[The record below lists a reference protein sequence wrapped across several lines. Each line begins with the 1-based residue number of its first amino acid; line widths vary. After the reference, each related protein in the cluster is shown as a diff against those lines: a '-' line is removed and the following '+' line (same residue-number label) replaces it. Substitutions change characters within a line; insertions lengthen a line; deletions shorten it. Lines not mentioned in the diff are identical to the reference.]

1 MTHFRQ
7 AILVLDKA
15 EYQLIPGKINS
26 FDTFY
31 VDFQREDTANRGVRY
46 VLFIHPK
53 QDVLVEK
60 IELQFEIPSSA
71 FRHAVTY
78 GLHSATESA
87 TLAFDQKTT
96 PPTGLLKNDPY
107 LPSTPAGK
115 GLLHSWSLLH
125 LKGERQ
131 QLWVASTNESTG
143 FTSLLYDAGQ
153 QILTIRKD
161 VGRGMRM
168 THSFPALDL
177 SIGPDAPA
185 PEHARPPVKALVAAQ
200 PGNLSE
206 GQLVAYLEKN
216 RENNWPF
223 THFLLGSGW
232 QTHHGDWLQ
241 ARNAQVFA
249 NIIAQHSLKPALTL
263 SPFTAGIH
271 SELARRNPG
280 WLLQHNGQPVQITA
294 ANGSL
299 VYALDVYHGGVREY
313 LSGVFHLFHE
323 RCGYDMFVLEDVY
336 AACLVPKAEKTRGQ
350 VMHEGISLL
359 RQITGNAVLV
369 GGQVPIAAAAG
380 YFDAIIPGIPAFQL
394 HNDRL
399 ELPHQG
405 LPLQPLLAAQAL
417 RNSSWSLCSHP
428 VALRP
433 VNNQLNANAQYSW
446 LVANAL
452 LTDVLIV
459 QDDMSTYPPEV
470 QCEMEEALSLHR
482 AERVTVQPGT
492 GQVLHLQYTLDK
504 KTYQLRLNTGKKA
517 VNDGGVVLGGYE
529 CM

>member
-7 AILVLDKA
+7 AILVLDQK
-15 EYQLIPGKINS
+15 EYQLTPGKINS

-31 VDFQREDTANRGVRY
+31 VDFQREDAPDRGVRY
-46 VLFIHPK
+46 SLFIHPK

-60 IELQFEIPSSA
+60 IELQFEIPSA
-71 FRHAVTY
+71 GFHQAVTY

-87 TLAFDQKTT
+87 PLTFDQKTT
-96 PPTGLLKNDPY
+96 APAGLLKNDPY
-107 LPSTPAGK
+107 LPTIPAGK
-115 GLLHSWSLLH
+115 GLLHAWSLLQ
-125 LKGERQ
+125 LKGDKQ

-143 FTSLLYDAGQ
+143 FTSILYDAGQ
-153 QILTIRKD
+153 QILTVRKD

-177 SIGPDAPA
+177 SIGPNAPA
-185 PEHARPPVKALVAAQ
+185 PEHVRPPVKALVATQ
-200 PGNLSE
+200 PGNLPE
-206 GQLVAYLEKN
+206 AQLVAYLEKI
-216 RENNWPF
+216 RENKWPF
-223 THFLLGSGW
+223 THFLLGNGW

-241 ARNAQVFA
+241 HREAQA
-249 NIIAQHSLKPALTL
+249 IAGIIARHGLKPALTL

-271 SELARRNPG
+271 SELARRNPD
-280 WLLQHNGQPVQITA
+280 WLVRHNGKPVQITA

-313 LSGVFHLFHE
+313 LSGVFHLLHE

-350 VMHEGISLL
+350 VMHEGLSLL
-359 RQITGNAVLV
+359 QQITGKATLI
-369 GGQVPIAAAAG
+369 GAQVPTAAAAG
-380 YFDAIIPGIPAFQL
+380 YFDAIIAGIPAFQL
-394 HNDRL
+394 QNDRL
-399 ELPHQG
+399 ELLHQR
-405 LPLQPLLAAQAL
+405 LPVQSLLAAQAL

-433 VNNQLNANAQYSW
+433 VKNTFNANAQYSW

-459 QDDMSTYPPEV
+459 QDDISTYPPEV
-470 QCEMEEALSLHR
+470 QCEMEEALNVHR
-482 AERVTVQPGT
+482 AERVTVQPET
-492 GQVLHLQYTLDK
+492 EPVLHVQYTLDK

-517 VNDGGVVLGGYE
+517 VNDGETTLGGYE
-529 CM
+529 CL